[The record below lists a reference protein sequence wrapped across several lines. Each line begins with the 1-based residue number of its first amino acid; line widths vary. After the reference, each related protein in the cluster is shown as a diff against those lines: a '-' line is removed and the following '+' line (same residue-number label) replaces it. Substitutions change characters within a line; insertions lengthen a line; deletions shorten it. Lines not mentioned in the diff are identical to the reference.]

1 MEESNTWHSENS
13 NNCIR
18 KHESIPRWDKKH
30 GDPIQLDHVGSLPSG
45 LISRIVLSGSKC
57 PRPCPGRSAQGV
69 MGPLKTVGGGGGVN
83 PPTLT
88 LTKL

>member
-45 LISRIVLSGSKC
+45 LISRIFFSCSKC
-57 PRPCPGRSAQGV
+57 PLPFPGRIAQVVKGT
-69 MGPLKTVGGGGGVN
+69 LKTEGVGGGAEPSHFN
-83 PPTLT
+83 LN
-88 LTKL
+88 